1 MILVF
6 SNLIFAAVF
15 LPLVFAL
22 YYICKNITYR
32 NTIIVISSLVFYAWG
47 EPSLVIML
55 AVSLILNY
63 TYGRLI
69 DKFYAKSGAR
79 IAFIAALI
87 TNFGFL
93 GVFKYAGFFVQNLN
107 MILPVKIPDPHISL
121 PLGIS
126 FYTFQI
132 LSYIIDLYKGRVKVQ
147 KSFLK
152 FAGYVTMFPQL
163 VAGPIVRYADVA
175 AELDDRTVTVDDFAD
190 GAKRFTAGLCKKLL
204 LANNAGS
211 VASMLLDNSNMA
223 VGTAWLG
230 VLMYTFQIYFDFSSY
245 SDMAIGLGRMFGFH
259 FMENF
264 NYPYISKS
272 ITDFWRRWHISLSTF
287 FRDYV
292 YIPLGGN
299 RYKPIRNLFVVWF
312 LTGMWH
318 GASWNFILWGL
329 FYGVFLFI
337 EKSSYKKFLMKLPV
351 PICYI
356 YTMFFVMVGW
366 ALFYYTDTA
375 QLMNWFVRAF
385 GGNGTPGY
393 DLVTVTTLCSN
404 AWLIAVCV
412 LGSTPFPNWL
422 YRKVCSIKNVGIW
435 FEPLCLLAA
444 FIVCYAVMVGS
455 TYNPFLYFRF

>member
-1 MILVF
+1 MVF
-6 SNLIFAAVF
+6 SNLIFVGVF
-15 LPLVFAL
+15 LPLVFVL
-22 YYICKNITYR
+22 YYICKNTSYR
-32 NTIIVISSLVFYAWG
+32 NVILVLTSLVFYAWG

-55 AVSLILNY
+55 AVSITLNY
-63 TYGRLI
+63 IYGLLI
-69 DKFYAKSGAR
+69 DKFYAGPGAKA
-79 IAFIAALI
+79 AFTAALI

-93 GVFKYAGFFVQNLN
+93 GVFKYAGFVVDNLN
-107 MILPVKIPDPHISL
+107 ALLPFEIPEPNISL

-147 KSFLK
+147 KSLIK
-152 FAGYVTMFPQL
+152 FAGYVSMFPQL
-163 VAGPIVRYADVA
+163 VAGPIVRYADIA
-175 AELDDRTVTVDDFAD
+175 EELDSRTVTADDFAD
-190 GAKRFTAGLCKKLL
+190 GSKRFVAGLCKKLL

-211 VASMLLDNSNMA
+211 AASMLLDNMNMA
-223 VGTAWLG
+223 TGTAWLG
-230 VLMYTFQIYFDFSSY
+230 ILMYTFQIYFDFSSY

-259 FMENF
+259 FIENF
-264 NYPYISKS
+264 RYPYISRS
-272 ITDFWRRWHISLSTF
+272 ITEFWRRWHISLSTF

-299 RYKPIRNLFVVWF
+299 RYRAVRNLFIVWF

-337 EKSSYKKFLMKLPV
+337 EKSSFKQFLMKIPR
-351 PICYI
+351 PFCYI

-375 QLMNWFVRAF
+375 QLINWFKCAF
-385 GGNGTPGY
+385 GKSGAGY

-404 AWLIAVCV
+404 AWLIAVCII
-412 LGSTPFPNWL
+412 GSTPLPAWL
-422 YRKVCSIKNVGIW
+422 CRKICSVKGIGIW
-435 FEPLCLLAA
+435 LEPLMLIAA
-444 FIVCYAVMVGS
+444 FVICYSVMVGS